1 MERSEEK
8 SLMQHVFSI
17 MFNNIFL
24 LFFASLG
31 LAVSR
36 FSFAWR
42 CKISFS
48 SHAEQIPETKKEA
61 SEEKFLSN
69 KIAHC
74 YDFSSFGP

>member
-24 LFFASLG
+24 FFSPRSVSL
-31 LAVSR
+31 
-36 FSFAWR
+36 
-42 CKISFS
+42 
-48 SHAEQIPETKKEA
+48 SHAFLSPDDVKFPSRLTLRKFQKQKKT
-61 SEEKFLSN
+61 SEEKFLPN